1 MATREITL
9 EGFAEV
15 VEQNDIVLL
24 DFWAAWCGPCRMFAP
39 VFEKASEQH
48 ADIVFGKIDTE
59 DQGEL
64 AAAFHISSIPTLMVF
79 REGVVVFPQPG
90 ALGAQQLDQLITG
103 VRGLDMD
110 AVHADVAAHQQQRA
124 EQTQKEAVR

>member
-1 MATREITL
+1 MATREITI

-15 VEQNDIVLL
+15 VEQNDIVFL

-59 DQGEL
+59 NQREL

-79 REGVVVFPQPG
+79 RDQILVHRSSGVLPPTAFN
-90 ALGAQQLDQLITG
+90 QLLEQ
-103 VRGLDMD
+103 VKALDMD
-110 AVHADVAAHQQQRA
+110 QVRAEVAAEDAARA
-124 EQTQKEAVR
+124 AAEV

>member
-1 MATREITL
+1 MATREITI

-15 VEQNDIVLL
+15 VEQNDIVFL

-59 DQGEL
+59 NQREL

-79 REGVVVFPQPG
+79 REGVLVFSQAG
-90 ALGAQQLDQLITG
+90 ALGAPQLDQLIAG

-110 AVHADVAAHQQQRA
+110 AVRAEVAAQQAQSS
-124 EQTQKEAVR
+124 EQTQKEVVR

>member
-1 MATREITL
+1 MATREITI

-15 VEQNDIVLL
+15 VEQNDIVFL

-59 DQGEL
+59 NQREL

-79 REGVVVFPQPG
+79 REGVLVFSQSG
-90 ALGAQQLDQLITG
+90 ALGALRRL
-103 VRGLDMD
+103 
-110 AVHADVAAHQQQRA
+110 AA
-124 EQTQKEAVR
+124 E

>member
-1 MATREITL
+1 MATREITI

-15 VEQNDIVLL
+15 VEQNDIVFL

-59 DQGEL
+59 NQREL

-79 REGVVVFPQPG
+79 REGVLVFSQPG
-90 ALGAQQLDQLITG
+90 ALGAPQLDQLIAG

-110 AVHADVAAHQQQRA
+110 AVRAEVAAQQAQSS
-124 EQTQKEAVR
+124 EQTQKEVVR

>member
-1 MATREITL
+1 MATREITI

-15 VEQNDIVLL
+15 VEQNDIVFL

-59 DQGEL
+59 AQQEL
-64 AAAFHISSIPTLMVF
+64 AGSFQIRSIPTIAVIREGVMVF
-79 REGVVVFPQPG
+79 RESG
-90 ALGAQQLDQLITG
+90 ALPASALDQVIEG

-110 AVHADVAAHQQQRA
+110 AVRAEVAAQQDG
-124 EQTQKEAVR
+124 EQAGQQAG

>member
-1 MATREITL
+1 MATREITI

-15 VEQNDIVLL
+15 VEQNDIVFL
-24 DFWAAWCGPCRMFAP
+24 DFWAAWCGPCRVFAP

-59 DQGEL
+59 NQREL

-79 REGVVVFPQPG
+79 REGVLVFSQPG
-90 ALGAQQLDQLITG
+90 ALGAPQLDQLIAG

-110 AVHADVAAHQQQRA
+110 AVRAEVAAQQAQSS
-124 EQTQKEAVR
+124 EQTQKEVVR

>member
-1 MATREITL
+1 MATIELTADNLEQTIQESKTL
-9 EGFAEV
+9 F
-15 VEQNDIVLL
+15 I

-59 DQGEL
+59 NQREL

-79 REGVVVFPQPG
+79 REGVLVFSQSG
-90 ALGAQQLDQLITG
+90 ALGAPQLDQLIAG

-110 AVHADVAAHQQQRA
+110 AVRAEVAAQQAQSS
-124 EQTQKEAVR
+124 EQTQKEVVR